1 MGKDASMRPAWI
13 LLLCLLS
20 VSSARAAEVVAPP
33 AGIKVLT
40 AGHSF
45 HVWMPPLVA
54 EMAKAAGIQGHE
66 QLAIS
71 SIGGSKVIQHWD
83 LPAAKNKA
91 KPVLEAGKADLF
103 TMAPT
108 FLPDPGIENFTKL
121 GLEHNPKLRLTLQ
134 QNWVPYEDPQL
145 WLSRERPKSIDR
157 DALTSGQIRAKHEP
171 YFQLI
176 ESHVKELNARIPA
189 AKIAIVPSGE
199 AVMALRDKVIKGE
212 APGIRTQNELF
223 TDALGHPGPQIRV
236 LSAYCHFSV
245 IYRRSPVGLPVVSQ
259 LTKLPEADKLNRLLQ
274 EIAWKAVTGHPM
286 SGVAQ

>member
-1 MGKDASMRPAWI
+1 MRLLRG
-13 LLLCLLS
+13 LLLVVL
-20 VSSARAAEVVAPP
+20 AAVGLTAQEASPK
-33 AGIKVLT
+33 GLKVLT

-83 LPAAKNKA
+83 LPPEKNKA

-134 QNWVPYEDPQL
+134 QNWVPFEDPEI
-145 WLSRERPKSIDR
+145 WLSKSKPKSIDR
-157 DALTSGQIRAKHEP
+157 DVITLAQLRSRHDP
-171 YFQLI
+171 YFRLI
-176 ESHVKELNARIPA
+176 EDHVKEINVRIPA
-189 AKIAIVPSGE
+189 AKIVIVPSGE

-259 LTKLPEADKLNRLLQ
+259 LTKLPEAEKLNRVLQ
-274 EIAWKAVTGHPM
+274 QIAWKAVTGHPM
-286 SGVAQ
+286 SGVAK

>member
-1 MGKDASMRPAWI
+1 MRFCRC
-13 LLLCLLS
+13 LLLFVLATVGLLAQS
-20 VSSARAAEVVAPP
+20 PAP
-33 AGIKVLT
+33 AGLKVLT

-45 HVWMPPLVA
+45 HVWMPPIVA
-54 EMAKAAGIQGHE
+54 EMANAAGIQGHE
-66 QLAIS
+66 QLATS

-83 LPAAKNKA
+83 LPAEKNKA

-134 QNWVPYEDPQL
+134 QNWVPFEDPVI
-145 WLSRERPKSIDR
+145 WLSKSKPKSIDR
-157 DALTSGQIRAKHEP
+157 DGITLAQLRTKHDP
-171 YFQLI
+171 YFKLI
-176 ESHVKELNARIPA
+176 EDHVKEINQRIPA
-189 AKIAIVPSGE
+189 AKIVIVPSGE

-212 APGIRTQNELF
+212 APGIKTQNELF

-259 LTKLPEADKLNRLLQ
+259 LAKLPEAEKLNQLLQ

-286 SGVAQ
+286 SGVAR

>member
-1 MGKDASMRPAWI
+1 MRLLRG
-13 LLLCLLS
+13 LLLFVL
-20 VSSARAAEVVAPP
+20 AAVGLTAQEASPK
-33 AGIKVLT
+33 GLKVLT

-83 LPAAKNKA
+83 LPPEKNKA

-134 QNWVPYEDPQL
+134 QNWVPFEDPVI
-145 WLSRERPKSIDR
+145 WLSKSKPKSIDR
-157 DALTSGQIRAKHEP
+157 DVITLAQLRSKHDP
-171 YFQLI
+171 YFRLI
-176 ESHVKELNARIPA
+176 EDHVKEINDRIPA
-189 AKIAIVPSGE
+189 AKIVIVPSGE

-212 APGIRTQNELF
+212 APGVRTQNELF

-259 LTKLPEADKLNRLLQ
+259 LTKLPEAEKLNRVLQ
-274 EIAWKAVTGHPM
+274 QIAWKAVTGHPM
-286 SGVAQ
+286 SGVAK

>member
-1 MGKDASMRPAWI
+1 MLHRFRSLV
-13 LLLCLLS
+13 LLV
-20 VSSARAAEVVAPP
+20 VSLVGVFLPAAESTP
-33 AGIKVLT
+33 AGLKVLS

-83 LPAAKNKA
+83 LPTEKNKA
-91 KPVLEAGKADLF
+91 KPVLEAGQADLF

-121 GLEHNPKLRLTLQ
+121 GLEHNPKIRFTLQ
-134 QNWVPYEDPQL
+134 QNWVPFEDPEI
-145 WLSRERPKSIDR
+145 WISKSKPKSIDR
-157 DALTSGQIRAKHEP
+157 DVITLAQLRAKHDP
-171 YFQLI
+171 YFKQI
-176 ESHVKELNARIPA
+176 EDHVKELNQRIPA
-189 AKIAIVPSGE
+189 AKITIVPSGE

-212 APGIRTQNELF
+212 APGIKTQNELF
-223 TDALGHPGPQIRV
+223 TDVLGHPGPQIRV
-236 LSAYCHFSV
+236 LSAYCHYAV

-259 LTKLPEADKLNRLLQ
+259 LAKLPEAEKLNRLLQ

>member
-1 MGKDASMRPAWI
+1 MLHRFRSLV
-13 LLLCLLS
+13 LLV
-20 VSSARAAEVVAPP
+20 VSLVGVFLPAAESTP
-33 AGIKVLT
+33 AGLKVLS

-83 LPAAKNKA
+83 LPTEKNKA
-91 KPVLEAGKADLF
+91 KPVLEAGQADLF

-121 GLEHNPKLRLTLQ
+121 GLEHNPKIRFTLQ
-134 QNWVPYEDPQL
+134 QNWVPFEDPEL
-145 WLSRERPKSIDR
+145 WLSKTRPKSIDR
-157 DALTSGQIRAKHEP
+157 DVITLAQLRAKHDP
-171 YFQLI
+171 YFKQI
-176 ESHVKELNARIPA
+176 EDHVKELNQRIPA

-199 AVMALRDKVIKGE
+199 AVLALRDKVIKGE
-212 APGIRTQNELF
+212 APGIKTQNELF
-223 TDALGHPGPQIRV
+223 TDVLGHPGPQIRV
-236 LSAYCHFSV
+236 LSAYCHYAV
-245 IYRRSPVGLPVVSQ
+245 IYRRNPVGLPVVSQ
-259 LTKLPEADKLNRLLQ
+259 LTKLPEAEKLNRLLQ

>member
-1 MGKDASMRPAWI
+1 MRLLRG
-13 LLLCLLS
+13 LLLFVLATVGLT
-20 VSSARAAEVVAPP
+20 AQVASPR
-33 AGIKVLT
+33 GLKVLT

-83 LPAAKNKA
+83 LPAEKNKA

-134 QNWVPYEDPQL
+134 QNWVPFEDPVI
-145 WLSRERPKSIDR
+145 WLSKSKPKSIDR
-157 DALTSGQIRAKHEP
+157 DGITLAQLRAKHDP
-171 YFQLI
+171 YFKMI
-176 ESHVKELNARIPA
+176 EDHVKELNARMPE

-223 TDALGHPGPQIRV
+223 TDALGHPGAQIRV
-236 LSAYCHFSV
+236 LSAYCHYSV

-259 LTKLPEADKLNRLLQ
+259 LTKLPEAEKLNRLLQ
-274 EIAWKAVTGHPM
+274 EIAWKSVTGHPM
-286 SGVAQ
+286 SGVVQ

>member
-1 MGKDASMRPAWI
+1 MRLLRG
-13 LLLCLLS
+13 LLLFVL
-20 VSSARAAEVVAPP
+20 AAVGLTAQEASPK
-33 AGIKVLT
+33 GIKVLT

-83 LPAAKNKA
+83 LPPEKNKA

-134 QNWVPYEDPQL
+134 QNWVPFEDPEI
-145 WLSRERPKSIDR
+145 WLSKSKPKSIDR
-157 DALTSGQIRAKHEP
+157 DVITLAQLRSKHEP
-171 YFQLI
+171 YFKLI
-176 ESHVKELNARIPA
+176 EGHVKELNERIPA
-189 AKIAIVPSGE
+189 AKIVIVPSGE

-259 LTKLPEADKLNRLLQ
+259 LTKLPEAEKLNRMLQ
-274 EIAWKAVTGHPM
+274 QIAWKAVTGHPM
-286 SGVAQ
+286 SGVAK

>member
-1 MGKDASMRPAWI
+1 MVKYSSMHPAWT
-13 LLLCLLS
+13 LLLFLLS
-20 VSSARAAEVVAPP
+20 VFSARAVESVAPP
-33 AGIKVLT
+33 AGLKVLT

-134 QNWVPYEDPQL
+134 QNWVPFEDPEI
-145 WLSRERPKSIDR
+145 WLSKNKPKSIDR
-157 DALTSGQIRAKHEP
+157 DVITLAQLRSKHEP
-171 YFQLI
+171 YFKLI
-176 ESHVKELNARIPA
+176 EDHVKELNERIPA
-189 AKIAIVPSGE
+189 AKIVIVPSGE

-245 IYRRSPVGLPVVSQ
+245 IYRRSPVGLPVISQ
-259 LTKLPEADKLNRLLQ
+259 LARLPEAEKLNRQLQ
-274 EIAWKAVTGHPM
+274 EIAWKAVSEYPL
-286 SGVAQ
+286 SGVTK

>member
-1 MGKDASMRPAWI
+1 MRLLRG
-13 LLLCLLS
+13 LLLFVL
-20 VSSARAAEVVAPP
+20 AAVGLTAQEASPK
-33 AGIKVLT
+33 GLKVLT

-83 LPAAKNKA
+83 LPPEKNKA

-121 GLEHNPKLRLTLQ
+121 GLQHNPKLRLTLQ
-134 QNWVPYEDPQL
+134 QNWVPFEDPEI
-145 WLSRERPKSIDR
+145 WLSKSKPKSIDR
-157 DALTSGQIRAKHEP
+157 DVITLAQLRSKHDP
-171 YFQLI
+171 YFRLI
-176 ESHVKELNARIPA
+176 EDHVKEINDRIPA
-189 AKIAIVPSGE
+189 AKIVIVPSGE

-259 LTKLPEADKLNRLLQ
+259 LTKLPEAEKLNRVLQ
-274 EIAWKAVTGHPM
+274 QIAWKAVMGHPM
-286 SGVAQ
+286 SGVAK

>member
-1 MGKDASMRPAWI
+1 MRLLRG
-13 LLLCLLS
+13 LLLFVL
-20 VSSARAAEVVAPP
+20 AAVGLTAQEASPK
-33 AGIKVLT
+33 GLKVLT

-83 LPAAKNKA
+83 LPPEKNKA

-134 QNWVPYEDPQL
+134 QNWVPFEDPEI
-145 WLSRERPKSIDR
+145 WLSKSKPKSIDR
-157 DALTSGQIRAKHEP
+157 DVITLAQLRSKHDP
-171 YFQLI
+171 YFRLI
-176 ESHVKELNARIPA
+176 EDHVKEINDRIPA
-189 AKIAIVPSGE
+189 AKIVIVPSGE

-212 APGIRTQNELF
+212 APGVRTQNELF

-259 LTKLPEADKLNRLLQ
+259 LTKLPEAKKLNRVLQ
-274 EIAWKAVTGHPM
+274 QIAWKAVTGHPM
-286 SGVAQ
+286 SGVAK

>member
-1 MGKDASMRPAWI
+1 MRLLRG
-13 LLLCLLS
+13 LLLFVL
-20 VSSARAAEVVAPP
+20 AAVGLTAQEASPK
-33 AGIKVLT
+33 GLKVLT

-83 LPAAKNKA
+83 LPAEKNKA

-134 QNWVPYEDPQL
+134 QNWVPFEDPVI
-145 WLSRERPKSIDR
+145 WLSKSKPKSIDR
-157 DALTSGQIRAKHEP
+157 DGVTLAQLRAKHDP
-171 YFQLI
+171 YFKMI
-176 ESHVKELNARIPA
+176 EDHVKELNARIPG
-189 AKIAIVPSGE
+189 AKIVIVPSGE

-223 TDALGHPGPQIRV
+223 TDALGHPGAQIRV
-236 LSAYCHFSV
+236 LSAYCHYSV

-259 LTKLPEADKLNRLLQ
+259 LTKLPEAEKLNRLLQ
-274 EIAWKAVTGHPM
+274 EIAWKAVAGHPM
-286 SGVAQ
+286 SGVVQ

>member
-1 MGKDASMRPAWI
+1 M
-13 LLLCLLS
+13 
-20 VSSARAAEVVAPP
+20 
-33 AGIKVLT
+33 LT

-83 LPAAKNKA
+83 LPPEKNKA

-121 GLEHNPKLRLTLQ
+121 GLQHNPKLRLTLQ
-134 QNWVPYEDPQL
+134 QNWVPFEDPEI
-145 WLSRERPKSIDR
+145 WLSKSKPKSIDR
-157 DALTSGQIRAKHEP
+157 DVITLAQLRSKHDP
-171 YFQLI
+171 YFRLI
-176 ESHVKELNARIPA
+176 EDHVKEINDRIPA
-189 AKIAIVPSGE
+189 AKIVIVPSGE

-212 APGIRTQNELF
+212 APGVRTQNELF

-259 LTKLPEADKLNRLLQ
+259 LTKLPEAEKLNRVLQ
-274 EIAWKAVTGHPM
+274 QIAWKAVTGHPM
-286 SGVAQ
+286 SGVAK

>member
-1 MGKDASMRPAWI
+1 MRHLT
-13 LLLCLLS
+13 LLLAILCS
-20 VSSARAAEVVAPP
+20 FASARGAEQSAPP
-33 AGIKVLT
+33 AGLKVLS

-83 LPAAKNKA
+83 LPPEKNKA
-91 KPVLEAGKADLF
+91 KPVLEAGKAELF

-108 FLPDPGIENFTKL
+108 FLPDPGIENFVKL
-121 GLEHNPKLRLTLQ
+121 GLEHNPKLRFTLQ
-134 QNWVPYEDPQL
+134 QNWVPFEDPEL
-145 WLSRERPKSIDR
+145 WLSKNKPKSIDR
-157 DALTSGQIRAKHEP
+157 DVITLAQLRAKHDP
-171 YFQLI
+171 YFKMI
-176 ESHVKELNARIPA
+176 EDHVKELNARIPA

-199 AVMALRDKVIKGE
+199 AVMALRDKVIRGE

-223 TDALGHPGPQIRV
+223 TDVLGHPGPQIRV
-236 LSAYCHFSV
+236 LSAYCHYAV

-259 LTKLPEADKLNRLLQ
+259 LAKLPEAEKLNRLLQ
-274 EIAWKAVTGHPM
+274 EIAWKAVTGHPL
-286 SGVAQ
+286 SGVTQ

>member
-1 MGKDASMRPAWI
+1 MRLLRG
-13 LLLCLLS
+13 LLLFVL
-20 VSSARAAEVVAPP
+20 AAVGLTAQEASPK
-33 AGIKVLT
+33 GRKVLT

-83 LPAAKNKA
+83 LPPEKNKA

-121 GLEHNPKLRLTLQ
+121 GLQHNPKLRLTLQ
-134 QNWVPYEDPQL
+134 QNWVPFEDPEI
-145 WLSRERPKSIDR
+145 WLSKSKPKSIDR
-157 DALTSGQIRAKHEP
+157 DVITLAQLRSKHDP
-171 YFQLI
+171 YFRLI
-176 ESHVKELNARIPA
+176 EDHVKEINDRIPA
-189 AKIAIVPSGE
+189 AKIVIVPSGE

-212 APGIRTQNELF
+212 APGVRTQNELF

-259 LTKLPEADKLNRLLQ
+259 LTKLPEAEKLNRVLQ
-274 EIAWKAVTGHPM
+274 QIAWKAVTGHPM
-286 SGVAQ
+286 SGVAK

>member
-1 MGKDASMRPAWI
+1 MRLLRG
-13 LLLCLLS
+13 LLLFVLATVGLTAQEAS
-20 VSSARAAEVVAPP
+20 PR
-33 AGIKVLT
+33 GLKVLT

-83 LPAAKNKA
+83 LPAEKNKA

-134 QNWVPYEDPQL
+134 QNWVPFEDPVI
-145 WLSRERPKSIDR
+145 WLSKSKPKSIDR
-157 DALTSGQIRAKHEP
+157 DGITLAQLRSKHDP
-171 YFQLI
+171 YFRLI
-176 ESHVKELNARIPA
+176 EDHVKEINDRIPA
-189 AKIAIVPSGE
+189 AKIVIVPSGE

-212 APGIRTQNELF
+212 APGVRTQNELF

-259 LTKLPEADKLNRLLQ
+259 LTKLPEAEKLNRVLQ
-274 EIAWKAVTGHPM
+274 QIAWKAVTGHPM
-286 SGVAQ
+286 SGVAK

>member
-1 MGKDASMRPAWI
+1 MRSVWL

-20 VSSARAAEVVAPP
+20 VSSARAVESVAPP
-33 AGIKVLT
+33 AGLKVLT

-83 LPAAKNKA
+83 LPPEKNKV
-91 KPVLEAGKADLF
+91 KPVLAAGKADLF

-134 QNWVPYEDPQL
+134 QNWVPFEDPEI
-145 WLSRERPKSIDR
+145 WLSKNKPKSIDR
-157 DALTSGQIRAKHEP
+157 DVITLAQLRSKHEP
-171 YFQLI
+171 YFKLI
-176 ESHVKELNARIPA
+176 EDHVKELNERIPA
-189 AKIAIVPSGE
+189 AKIVIVPSGE

-245 IYRRSPVGLPVVSQ
+245 IYRRSPVGLPVISQ
-259 LTKLPEADKLNRLLQ
+259 LARLPEAEKLNRQLQ
-274 EIAWKAVTGHPM
+274 EIAWKAVSEYPL
-286 SGVAQ
+286 SGVTK